1 VREYASKHAEEFIDA
16 VEDYGKVKMLVT
28 ASFTDKKNVLAKLNG
43 HIELLRH
50 IVDLAMPGQGPL
62 VFALAEEL
70 EKKRA
75 AASEA
80 EAKPATDDDAAA
92 SSFRLCARCRPLMPW
107 ELENGA
113 YSCAALFPA
122 SAEIVLHDGKM
133 ARNGRR
139 LTMTHK
145 KYAMSRVWPHH
156 ASNTT
161 VCVNEV
167 DPLLARAR
175 AGFAVSLLCFGQ
187 TGTGKT
193 YTLLAALNHT
203 LKELERDGRNIE
215 LTFFELHGKKAYDLL
230 SQRKL
235 VHLRSDEN
243 EVVHVRGA
251 KSVVVLAAPAAA
263 TPQEPAQ
270 PATKDE
276 GDAAHN
282 ADDDAAAAAASWKN
296 STVAVDSYASL
307 WSMLDSAFELRSS
320 EVTERNPV
328 SSRSHAVCVI
338 KLLPSDAHAGAG
350 KMTFVD
356 LAGSERN
363 YETTKMTPAQH
374 RESADINYS
383 LMALK
388 DCFRAYHAVATGAKM
403 MLRRRRV
410 DCPKSSSS
418 FAMIKPEDAFA
429 PARAPYRASLLTRVL
444 RECFVNC
451 ASAAADGA
459 AADSAEENETVD
471 RRHYT
476 TIITTLSPTPVD
488 IMHGINSLEHVV
500 LMQPDL
506 VPKMSA
512 VTVEVPLKGVALS
525 HLPIETWSAEQVVSW
540 LATAG
545 NGRFAQLALP
555 PGLDGAGLMMLNM
568 VSLSALFEGHLRAA
582 RQGEEGSAWVVD
594 AASEGRHNYLGR
606 ALWAALR
613 REQVRQRATV
623 SADAALTV

>member
-1 VREYASKHAEEFIDA
+1 MSNREYASKHADEFVEAI
-16 VEDYGKVKMLVT
+16 EDYHTVKMLVT
-28 ASFTDKKNVLAKLNG
+28 ASFTDKKNFLSRLNV
-43 HIELLRH
+43 ELLRH
-50 IVDLAMPGQGPL
+50 IIDFALPGQGAL
-62 VFALAEEL
+62 VFASAEEL
-70 EKKRA
+70 ENKRA
-75 AASEA
+75 SLTAASVSDE
-80 EAKPATDDDAAA
+80 DASS

-107 ELENGA
+107 ELEGGA
-113 YSCAALFPA
+113 YSCATLIPP
-122 SAEIVLHDGKM
+122 ELVLHDGKM

-145 KYAMSRVWPHH
+145 KYAISRVWPHN
-156 ASNTT
+156 ASNATI
-161 VCVNEV
+161 CADEV

-175 AGFAVSLLCFGQ
+175 CGFSVSLLCFGQ

-193 YTLLAALNHT
+193 YTLLAALHHT
-203 LKELERDGRNIE
+203 LKQLENEGRDIE

-230 SQRKL
+230 SGRKL

-251 KSVVVLAAPAAA
+251 KSVVVLAAPATNRPKAPLEQSDEAA
-263 TPQEPAQ
+263 PAFTQ
-270 PATKDE
+270 
-276 GDAAHN
+276 
-282 ADDDAAAAAASWKN
+282 DDDAAAAASWKS
-296 STVAVDSYASL
+296 STVTAASYASL
-307 WSMLDSAFELRSS
+307 WAMLDSAFELRSS

-328 SSRSHAVCVI
+328 SSRSHAVCVV
-338 KLLPSDAHAGAG
+338 KLLPSRTGAETAETDGGVG

-374 RESADINYS
+374 RESADINFS

-388 DCFRAYHAVATGAKM
+388 DCFRAYHAIATGSKM
-403 MLRRRRV
+403 MLRRRSRV
-410 DCPKSSSS
+410 DSAKASSS

-451 ASAAADGA
+451 VS
-459 AADSAEENETVD
+459 SAETAEGADDDGSVD

-476 TIITTLSPTPVD
+476 TIITTLSPTPTD
-488 IMHGINSLEHVV
+488 ITHGINSLEHVV

-525 HLPIETWSAEQVVSW
+525 HLPIESWSAEQVVSW
-540 LATAG
+540 LTTAG
-545 NGRFAQLALP
+545 GGRFAQLALP
-555 PGLDGAGLMMLNM
+555 PGLDGKGLMMLNM

-613 REQVRQRATV
+613 REQMRQRATLQQ
-623 SADAALTV
+623 DAALAL